1 MHVVQA
7 LMGHDSLE
15 TTQGYLHVT
24 KEGVTAAK
32 SPLESLLANPQV
44 AIDIRNEQQK
54 KPQLRVF
61 AG

>member
-1 MHVVQA
+1 
-7 LMGHDSLE
+7 MGHDSLE